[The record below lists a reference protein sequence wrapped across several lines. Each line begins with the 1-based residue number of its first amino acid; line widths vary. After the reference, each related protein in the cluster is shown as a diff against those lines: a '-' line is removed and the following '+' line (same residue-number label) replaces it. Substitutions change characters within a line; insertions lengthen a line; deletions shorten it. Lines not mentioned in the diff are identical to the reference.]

1 MHRDEKA
8 LFQRN
13 LAKNVVDDQ
22 RRGID
27 RRREMGK
34 VHETSSAFLSIAR

>member
-13 LAKNVVDDQ
+13 LAKNVDDQ